1 MSRIP
6 QDELTTL
13 KAATAVKTVAE
24 GAVAELEEMQV
35 AHAINEAAN
44 TGEYRVV
51 YSKPISPALRTKLT
65 GKGYTLTF
73 PLPIANPADETIIS
87 WEDAE

>member
-1 MSRIP
+1 MSRIDP
-6 QDELTTL
+6 EDMTTL
-13 KAATAVKTVAE
+13 QTAAAVKTVAE

-65 GKGYTLTF
+65 SKGYTLTF

-87 WEDAE
+87 WEDVE